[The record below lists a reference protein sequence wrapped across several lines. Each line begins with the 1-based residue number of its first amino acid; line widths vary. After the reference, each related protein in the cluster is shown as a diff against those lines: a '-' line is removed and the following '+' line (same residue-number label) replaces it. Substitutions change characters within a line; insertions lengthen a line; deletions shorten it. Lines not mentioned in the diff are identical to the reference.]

1 MSHCDDICPPP
12 FWPLEVERRGT
23 LTCIILRR
31 SDGCISSSLVLH
43 SHSSSSYDQILKNQI
58 IIWLKNSNI
67 LKTSQVIQFSYVF
80 HVITKSQVMTCDG
93 MCKMSNRNPI
103 FQMELVKK
111 KDKSSD
117 TKTNRYIIDK
127 YEIIDEWFQIIQHII
142 VNKQLIKFCL
152 PF

>member
-1 MSHCDDICPPP
+1 MDVSVRLLFSIPILLHPMIKKNKKSHNYLI
-12 FWPLEVERRGT
+12 
-23 LTCIILRR
+23 
-31 SDGCISSSLVLH
+31 
-43 SHSSSSYDQILKNQI
+43 Q
-58 IIWLKNSNI
+58 NSNI

-93 MCKMSNRNPI
+93 ICKMSNRNPI

-127 YEIIDEWFQIIQHII
+127 YEIIDDEWFQMIQHII
-142 VNKQLIKFCL
+142 VNKQLIKFL
-152 PF
+152 FTFLARLLST